1 MSDAAWGAEARGA
14 VGATATHA
22 WRALG
27 VGLRTDG

>member
-1 MSDAAWGAEARGA
+1 VSLAARGAKARGA
-14 VGATATHA
+14 VGATVTHA